1 MKIIL
6 SIKPE
11 FVNEILIGRKRYEY
25 RKSIFTKD
33 VESVIIYST
42 MPIGRIVGEFSI
54 AKIETGSPEA
64 IWDKTQQYAGISK
77 SFFDNYFKNK
87 SLGYAMKIRDLKV
100 YEEPINPVEVMPSF
114 VPPQSFRYVT
124 DEEFLSWQI
133 NL

>member
-11 FVNEILIGRKRYEY
+11 FVKEILIGRKRYEY

-42 MPIGRIVGEFSI
+42 MPIGRIIGEFSI
-54 AKIETGSPEA
+54 TKIEAGTPKM

-77 SFFDNYFKNK
+77 TFFDSYFENR
-87 SLGYAMKIRDLKV
+87 SLGYAMEIGDVKIYDK
-100 YEEPINPVEVMPSF
+100 PIDPAKIIPSF
-114 VPPQSFRYVT
+114 IPPQSFRYVT
-124 DEEFLSWQI
+124 DEEFLSWRI
-133 NL
+133 NH